1 MKETYNWKSLFAAL
15 VIIVVGIGLCIVSA
29 YVITPWDNILLS
41 IGCSL
46 IASGLVI
53 LMHDFFVERKP
64 ALLLDEWKIEKIYST
79 RAEKSA
85 ESDPELNYAKYC
97 IDVVAFG
104 LASFRSKHKSK
115 VEACLRKGINFR
127 IITMDPDS
135 QYVNDRDKEE
145 NQSVGTTKYSIQQL
159 IEWADNLNSKNMRGK
174 IIVKGYSCMTLD
186 FYWRVD
192 DALYVGPYWYG
203 TSSQQTITYK
213 FLSGGKGFS
222 QYTEYFESLWEN
234 KQLCKFLTKHTKIT
248 QKNKA
253 RNNKKN

>member
-1 MKETYNWKSLFAAL
+1 MMKETYNWKSLFAAV
-15 VIIVVGIGLCIVSA
+15 VIIVAGAGACIGSA
-29 YVITPWDNILLS
+29 YAVTPWDNILLS

-64 ALLLDEWKIEKIYST
+64 TSFLDEWKIEKIYST

-85 ESDPELNYAKYC
+85 ESDPELNHAKYC
-97 IDVVAFG
+97 VDAVAFG
-104 LASFRSKHKSK
+104 LASFRSKHKPK

-127 IITMDPDS
+127 IITMDPENP
-135 QYVNDRDKEE
+135 YVEARDQEE
-145 NQSVGTTKYSIQQL
+145 NQNTGTTKYSIQQL
-159 IEWADNLNSKNMRGK
+159 IEWANELNSKNTRGK
-174 IIVKGYSCMTLD
+174 IIIKGYSSMTLD

-222 QYTEYFESLWEN
+222 QYTEYFESLWDN
-234 KQLCKFLTKHTKIT
+234 AQLCRTLTKET
-248 QKNKA
+248 QIKHRKNK
-253 RNNKKN
+253 RN